1 MFAKEISLDLV
12 KNAGKII
19 VGNRKYRKLPCSV
32 GTPEEDTLRK
42 VTFADIV
49 DSNGHKIIVLDT
61 YLKINKLQA
70 L

>member
-1 MFAKEISLDLV
+1 MPGGVSA
-12 KNAGKII
+12 
-19 VGNRKYRKLPCSV
+19 
-32 GTPEEDTLRK
+32 PEEDTLRK

-49 DSNGHKIIVLDT
+49 DSNGHKIIVLNA